1 MTGESRDQNPPKAKN
16 DLEAGARSGE
26 RETRGASTS
35 PAAVDAVGLQKTYG
49 EGSTQVHALADATFT
64 IRPGQFVVLLGP
76 SGSGKTTLLD
86 LVGALETPT
95 AGTLSVFGRSLAGL
109 DEEERTAY
117 RLRTIGFVFQ
127 FFNLVPTLT
136 ARENVELL
144 AELTGP
150 EARERTERVLT
161 QVGLGDRMDH
171 FPAQLSGGEQ
181 QRVSVAR
188 GLVKDAPL
196 ILCDEPTGALDIET
210 GARVLRVLRDVAD
223 SGDRTVLAVT
233 HNAVIAQMADR
244 VLRLRDGRIV
254 SDEPNARRVEP
265 EDLVW

>member
-1 MTGESRDQNPPKAKN
+1 MQPSSHSVDGVATGVAT
-16 DLEAGARSGE
+16 AA
-26 RETRGASTS
+26 
-35 PAAVDAVGLQKTYG
+35 PAVEAVGLQMTYG
-49 EGSTQVHALADATFT
+49 TGSTQVRALADATFA
-64 IRPGQFVVLLGP
+64 IHPGQFVVLLGP

-95 AGTLSVFGRSLAGL
+95 GGTISVFGHDLAGL
-109 DEEERTAY
+109 DEDDRTSY
-117 RLRTIGFVFQ
+117 RLHTIGFVFQ

-144 AELTGP
+144 AELTGSD
-150 EARERTERVLT
+150 ARERTEQVLT

-188 GLVKDAPL
+188 GLVKKAPL

-210 GARVLRVLRDVAD
+210 GTRVLRVLRDIAD
-223 SGDRTVLAVT
+223 AGDRTVLAVT
-233 HNAVIAQMADR
+233 HNAVIANMADR
-244 VLRLRDGRIV
+244 VLHLRDGRIV
-254 SDEPNARRVEP
+254 SDEPNVSRVEP